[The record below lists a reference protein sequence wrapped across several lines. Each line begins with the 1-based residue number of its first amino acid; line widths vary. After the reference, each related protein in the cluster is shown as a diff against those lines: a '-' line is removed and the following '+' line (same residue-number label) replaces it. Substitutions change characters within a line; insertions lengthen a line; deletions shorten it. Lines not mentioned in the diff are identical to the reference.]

1 MLRAVLVGVLAVS
14 ASSCG
19 GERDAPK
26 VAAGA
31 PAGTVVQVSGTV
43 VATREGKPRDLV
55 SGGVVYGDDEIATSS
70 DGSVVIELAHNG
82 ARWSLEGD
90 ARARV
95 DRSAAWGLARQA
107 GATKAVDHATSAAG
121 REGERTAADTRA
133 TTEATAAAPASA
145 ETGVATAPATPPAV
159 ESRPPA
165 AEKSPP
171 RAVVPPPSEDGNA
184 TLRASPPPPPEQR
197 ARRESESEI
206 GGIGGATPEPVESEK
221 QDRAAPKRAAPR
233 SAVEPAPELERDA
246 KRAAITTAPAD
257 PAQVRALVVAQRAEL
272 AKCLAASAPRLTLAL
287 RVSAGAPTFELRGGT
302 ATEEVRRCI
311 AGVVARISF
320 PATDA
325 EVTLELRR

>member
-107 GATKAVDHATSAAG
+107 GTTKAVDHATSAAG

-133 TTEATAAAPASA
+133 TTEATAAAPGLA
-145 ETGVATAPATPPAV
+145 ETGAPTAPATTPPAV
-159 ESRPPA
+159 ESRPA
-165 AEKSPP
+165 
-171 RAVVPPPSEDGNA
+171 
-184 TLRASPPPPPEQR
+184 LRDSPPPPPEQR
-197 ARRESESEI
+197 VRSKGEI

-221 QDRAAPKRAAPR
+221 QDRPAPKRAAPR
-233 SAVEPAPELERDA
+233 SAIAPAVEPAPELERDS

-311 AGVVARISF
+311 AGVVARIAF
-320 PATDA
+320 PSTDA
-325 EVTLELRR
+325 DVTLELRR